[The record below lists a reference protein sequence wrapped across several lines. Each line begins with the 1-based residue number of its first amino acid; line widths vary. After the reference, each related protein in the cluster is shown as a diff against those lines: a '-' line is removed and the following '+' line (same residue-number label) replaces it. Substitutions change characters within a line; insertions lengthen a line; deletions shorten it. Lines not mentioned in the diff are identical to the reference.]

1 MAEDRYRIR
10 VRRGHHKKLRFW
22 FAPVS
27 EKIMSADADWLSDA
41 ELSCDNLPTKQLFY
55 PFIKKYFPGEFLWKN
70 ELNLMPFDNVRAMTR
85 EVRKVVKLMRK
96 NYADPR
102 LARYKRHFSI
112 DLIVDPEE
120 YEEKYVEASDFV
132 RDRAVEENKEVI
144 CEFYLTLCNWLDK
157 TMDHYEPLGFH
168 DMAIFAPH

>member
-1 MAEDRYRIR
+1 M
-10 VRRGHHKKLRFW
+10 L
-22 FAPVS
+22 
-27 EKIMSADADWLSDA
+27 
-41 ELSCDNLPTKQLFY
+41 
-55 PFIKKYFPGEFLWKN
+55 
-70 ELNLMPFDNVRAMTR
+70 LNL
-85 EVRKVVKLMRK
+85 VVEKSIAEECKLFWK
-96 NYADPR
+96 
-102 LARYKRHFSI
+102 I